1 MMEDIRRI
9 CLDPTA
15 EDRSWFPDIAGN
27 DDPYATLREAWA
39 NFRDESFILQY
50 LSPNLIRRFRLF
62 EVTDDSS
69 QSSMSVDAIHDELG
83 YRRVRSALSKQ
94 YDLARREP
102 DIQVVDVDLAGDRC
116 LVLSHTVYNGILL
129 EEKTCQSVLRHI
141 AGLWGYNVRLVETDA
156 LLGETL
162 KSHEIEPPPI

>member
-1 MMEDIRRI
+1 MQDIKRI
-9 CLDPTA
+9 CVDPTD
-15 EDRSWFPDIAGN
+15 EDRAWFPDIAGN
-27 DDPYATLREAWA
+27 DDPYGTLRAAWA
-39 NFRDESFILQY
+39 NFRDESFVLQY
-50 LSPNLIRRFRLF
+50 LSPHLIRKFRLF
-62 EVTDDSS
+62 EVTDDSAEPT
-69 QSSMSVDAIHDELG
+69 MRVDAIHDELG
-83 YRRVRSALSKQ
+83 YRRVRSALSRQ

-156 LLGETL
+156 VGDEIL
-162 KSHEIEPPPI
+162 KTHEVQAPGGD